1 MLRLLLLLL
10 PLLQELLLGSRDI
23 LCRGS
28 ELIPNLYNFVRDTV
42 DDVVASLLVVPN
54 VIAVPLARGLG
65 RELHS
70 QCYLDVL
77 EARTAPCIDLFDS
90 RAFIRLQ
97 SVWQGLRDTQ
107 DRKFCFVVSRS
118 NFDMPAACAGFV
130 PALTWKP

>member
-65 RELHS
+65 RD
-70 QCYLDVL
+70 LDVL

-118 NFDMPAACAGFV
+118 NFDMPAACASFV